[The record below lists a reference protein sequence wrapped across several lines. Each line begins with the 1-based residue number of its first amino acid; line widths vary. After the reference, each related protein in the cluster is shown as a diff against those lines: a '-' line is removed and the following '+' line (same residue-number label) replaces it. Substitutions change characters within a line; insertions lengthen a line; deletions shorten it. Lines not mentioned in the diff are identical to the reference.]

1 MATGLVMDLRN
12 LPEQVREDLEANA
25 DRTGLISVALAH
37 RVALKYMRQAA
48 HIGTLSIEA
57 QVLLSTAAQ
66 LYDSDES
73 VGWTVAVAA
82 ELIAECQY
90 KIQKDFEAASDSEE
104 PGEWEPDAS
113 GR

>member
-1 MATGLVMDLRN
+1 MDLRN

-48 HIGTLSIEA
+48 HIGQLSIEA
-57 QVLLSTAAQ
+57 QILLSTAGQ
-66 LYDSDES
+66 LYDPKYGT
-73 VGWTVAVAA
+73 VVAVAQA
-82 ELIAECQY
+82 ADLITKCQE
-90 KIQKDFEAASDSEE
+90 KIQKDFEAASGDGEEE
-104 PGEWEPDAS
+104 PYAS